1 MMYREINKIICLV
14 TRKYVTNTYN
24 NREESEARKYSI
36 WWYIC
41 KLVSPFQ
48 YLKFVHGYAML
59 SAYLSFLPVA
69 DKVVVLHS
77 HHKEQAGNHGNH

>member
-1 MMYREINKIICLV
+1 
-14 TRKYVTNTYN
+14 
-24 NREESEARKYSI
+24 
-36 WWYIC
+36 
-41 KLVSPFQ
+41 
-48 YLKFVHGYAML
+48 ML

>member
-36 WWYIC
+36 
-41 KLVSPFQ
+41 
-48 YLKFVHGYAML
+48 
-59 SAYLSFLPVA
+59 
-69 DKVVVLHS
+69 
-77 HHKEQAGNHGNH
+77 